1 MRTPPRQAS
10 RRLVAW
16 LAHDQIRVGD
26 RAFWPGLLLGVRG
39 VHQLHRKSL
48 RCTALSKPTS
58 NSLILGLILLAPLI
72 SPSPRLR
79 AQEASSISI
88 LSIPKG
94 RLCLWQVQVRPAP
107 RSVWLGPRP
116 ATPLTIACAPQ
127 GRARLSLNGSR
138 RSRAP
143 RPPSFRELSHRVRRF
158 ACTFSLPCSDLWV
171 CCLGRLVS
179 RQ

>member
-1 MRTPPRQAS
+1 MHRS
-10 RRLVAW
+10 FE
-16 LAHDQIRVGD
+16 AH
-26 RAFWPGLLLGVRG
+26 LE
-39 VHQLHRKSL
+39 
-48 RCTALSKPTS
+48 LSHHC
-58 NSLILGLILLAPLI
+58 LILLAPLI

-79 AQEASSISI
+79 AQEASSTSI

-116 ATPLTIACAPQ
+116 ATSLTIACAPQ

-138 RSRAP
+138 RSWAP

-171 CCLGRLVS
+171 CCLGRLVFATVNECGGN
-179 RQ
+179 RVVGTRNVRPD